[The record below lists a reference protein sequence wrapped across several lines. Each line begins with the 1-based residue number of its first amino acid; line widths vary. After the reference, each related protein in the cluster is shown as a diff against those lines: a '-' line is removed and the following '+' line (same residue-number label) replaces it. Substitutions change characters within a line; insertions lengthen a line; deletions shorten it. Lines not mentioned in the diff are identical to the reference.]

1 MVAFFPCPVVKI
13 STKVARI
20 IIIIIN
26 IADGRERGNFKN

>member
-1 MVAFFPCPVVKI
+1 MVAFSPCPVVKI

-20 IIIIIN
+20 IIIIN